1 MDENTPKQ
9 RVEEMCQAHE
19 VVREHVKSW
28 LSLHGVDF
36 TDESVAYS
44 FFYRRLCSFN
54 EQQLVKPSVRTYF
67 IAKCYQYL
75 KACTFREVLDAPE
88 WLHLATVGEFCITLM
103 YLKNHAQDF
112 KYGINAYGSPE
123 SKQNQAAQKEIH
135 ARLIEYIDLHFP
147 FLNKEAV
154 HSLQKRLF
162 AYYGLGMEI
171 DEDGLSHENYAGN
184 NGFRYPELHNPDI
197 VAIVSVQDFW
207 QAIMSY
213 RKIKYGAPPK
223 NGDYLKL
230 YLTRTYLMNAVF
242 FQLFTEYLIDH
253 FGQHLKL
260 YPELIDFARYYG
272 MCQQLVNDICDYVPE
287 PDHVPTVAKLQ
298 EDTFSDMRRRLV
310 TLPLILYFSN
320 SSLNGR
326 IDLLK
331 HYCGISDL
339 SSYLYQS
346 ELQEEVL
353 RMLKKAK
360 AIEHAMSLVCH
371 FSQTF
376 LLQDKLDSQNPAT
389 PLMSDMFSFVRN
401 NQYYQFYNKLLL

>member
-1 MDENTPKQ
+1 
-9 RVEEMCQAHE
+9 MCRAHE
-19 VVREHVKSW
+19 AVREHVKSW
-28 LSLHGVDF
+28 LHLRGVGF
-36 TDESVAYS
+36 TEESVEYG
-44 FFYRRLCSFN
+44 FFHRRLCSFN
-54 EQQLVKPSVRTYF
+54 KSQQAKPSVRAYF

-75 KACTFREVLDAPE
+75 KVCSFEEVLDAPE

-112 KYGINAYGSPE
+112 KYGIKANDSL
-123 SKQNQAAQKEIH
+123 SFSQNQAAQKEIH
-135 ARLIEYIDLHFP
+135 ARLIEYIDLHFA
-147 FLNKEAV
+147 FLHKEAM
-154 HSLQKRLF
+154 HRLQKRLF
-162 AYYGLGMEI
+162 AYYDLGMEI

-197 VAIVSVQDFW
+197 RAIVSVQDFL
-207 QAIMSY
+207 QSIVSY
-213 RKIKYGAPPK
+213 RKTKYGVLPQ
-223 NGDYLKL
+223 NMHYLKL

-242 FQLFTEYLIDH
+242 FQLFMEYAIDR

-260 YPELIDFARYYG
+260 YPKLIAFARYYG

-287 PDHVPTVAKLQ
+287 PDHVPTVAKFQ

-326 IDLLK
+326 KDLLN
-331 HYCGISDL
+331 HYSGVSDL
-339 SSYLYQS
+339 NRYLYQS
-346 ELQEEVL
+346 ELQEDIL

-376 LLQDKLDSQNPAT
+376 LLQNTLDSNNPAT
-389 PLMSDMFSFVRN
+389 PLMRDMFSSVRS
-401 NQYYQFYNKLLL
+401 NQYYKFYKMFLL